1 MGGSNTRPLL
11 FLGTCLAFAETVLGI
26 LAGLADANA
35 TIVAG
40 FAIAALGLVLLTL
53 VFMYWRDPAFLTL
66 SGEQVL
72 DLRKLQEVVSKL
84 PPDLIQDYLE
94 SLTDADIQRGQPAR
108 MAEAVD
114 ATAED
119 AEEIDREFQD
129 IIRLMR
135 DFPSEG
141 DDQ

>member
-1 MGGSNTRPLL
+1 MGGANTRPLL

-66 SGEQVL
+66 SGGQAL
-72 DLRKLQEVVSKL
+72 GLRKLQEVVSKL
-84 PPDLIQDYLE
+84 PPDFGSGLSGIPDRRGYRKR
-94 SLTDADIQRGQPAR
+94 TADEDGGGSGRDRRGCGGNRQG
-108 MAEAVD
+108 V
-114 ATAED
+114 
-119 AEEIDREFQD
+119 
-129 IIRLMR
+129 
-135 DFPSEG
+135 SG
-141 DDQ
+141 CN